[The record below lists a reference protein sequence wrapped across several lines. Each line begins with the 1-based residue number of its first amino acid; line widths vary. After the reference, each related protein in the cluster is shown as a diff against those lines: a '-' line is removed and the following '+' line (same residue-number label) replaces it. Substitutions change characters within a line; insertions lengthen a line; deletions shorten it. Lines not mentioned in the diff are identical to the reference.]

1 MPRYTARRVL
11 PGTVDSVWTVLAEPE
26 RFAEWWPEV
35 EAVDPGRRGLVPGGL
50 WRIDGGRPKPS
61 LRRKPEMSGNLL
73 LIEVV
78 PQSKVVFQLMAAGIW
93 VELELEPN
101 EDDDAAATLVVE
113 APRFSGLGRAFPSE
127 VLAKLADLVRPPH
140 ETE

>member
-1 MPRYTARRVL
+1 
-11 PGTVDSVWTVLAEPE
+11 VWTVLAEPE
-26 RFAEWWPEV
+26 RFAEWWPGV

-50 WRIDGGRPKPS
+50 WRIDGGRAKAS
-61 LRRKPEMSGNLL
+61 FRRKPEMSGNLL

-78 PQSKVVFQLMAAGIW
+78 PRSKVVFQLMAEGVW

-101 EDDDAAATLVVE
+101 EDGDAAATLVVE
-113 APRFSGLGRAFPSE
+113 APRFSGVGRAFPSE
-127 VLAKLADLVRPPH
+127 TLAQLAALVRPPA